1 MADRILSQDEID
13 NVFRNLRDTGKDDD
27 ISKRAQAYD
36 FRRPDR
42 IAKDQ
47 LRSIHV
53 LHENFARSVASS
65 LSAFLRSYV
74 MVNLISVEQLSFTEF
89 VKCLPSPSCMVSLG
103 LRPFEGNAIL
113 EIGHSLVFPI
123 FEMLLG
129 GTGKNGSKIQRE
141 ITEIEKNIL
150 DSVFR
155 VILQDLK
162 SAWQAVSFID
172 FVVESHESEPQ
183 LLQILAP
190 NEAIVAISMEMKIGE
205 NSGLINIGIPSII
218 VKMLRQKFDQQWTVR
233 RNQPTESEHARMLK
247 LIKSASVQADVRLS
261 GPTLRLH
268 DLMKL
273 EVGDVLTLD
282 HAVNKEVDL
291 FLNGAGKFVGHV
303 VAEGTRTSF
312 KISDEYR
319 PSN

>member
-13 NVFRNLRDTGKDDD
+13 NVFRNLRDTNKDED

-74 MVNLISVEQLSFTEF
+74 VVNLISVEQLSFTEF

-113 EIGHSLVFPI
+113 EIGNSLVFPI

-129 GTGKNGSKIQRE
+129 GTGKNGAKIQRE
-141 ITEIEKNIL
+141 ITEIEKSIL

-162 SAWQAVSFID
+162 TAWQAVSFID

-183 LLQILAP
+183 RLQILAP
-190 NEAIVAISMEMKIGE
+190 NEAVVAISMEMKIGE

-218 VKMLRQKFDQQWTVR
+218 IKMLRQKFDRQWTTR
-233 RNQPTESEHARMLK
+233 RTQPTESEHARMLR
-247 LIKSASVQADVRLS
+247 LIKSAGVQADVRLT
-261 GPTLRLH
+261 GPTLRLQ

-282 HAVNKEVDL
+282 HGIHKEVCL
-291 FLNGAGKFVGHV
+291 LLNGANKFVGHV
-303 VAEGTRTSF
+303 VADGKKTSF

-319 PSN
+319 HSN

>member
-13 NVFRNLRDTGKDDD
+13 NVFRNLRDTGQDDD

-74 MVNLISVEQLSFTEF
+74 VVNLISVEQLSFTEF

-129 GTGKNGSKIQRE
+129 GSGKHGAKIQRE
-141 ITEIEKNIL
+141 ITEIEKSIL

-190 NEAIVAISMEMKIGE
+190 NEAVVAISMEMKIGE

-233 RNQPTESEHARMLK
+233 RNQSTESEHARVLK
-247 LIKSASVQADVRLS
+247 LIKSASVQADVRLT

-273 EVGDVLTLD
+273 EVGDVLTLN
-282 HAVNKEVDL
+282 HAVNKELHL

-303 VAEGTRTSF
+303 AAEGTRTSF

-319 PSN
+319 PLN

>member
-1 MADRILSQDEID
+1 
-13 NVFRNLRDTGKDDD
+13 
-27 ISKRAQAYD
+27 
-36 FRRPDR
+36 
-42 IAKDQ
+42 
-47 LRSIHV
+47 
-53 LHENFARSVASS
+53 
-65 LSAFLRSYV
+65 
-74 MVNLISVEQLSFTEF
+74 
-89 VKCLPSPSCMVSLG
+89 
-103 LRPFEGNAIL
+103 
-113 EIGHSLVFPI
+113 
-123 FEMLLG
+123 MLLG
-129 GTGKNGSKIQRE
+129 GTGKKGSKIQRE

>member
-1 MADRILSQDEID
+1 MADRILSQAPISTAYQKFQDSDKGE
-13 NVFRNLRDTGKDDD
+13 D
-27 ISKRAQAYD
+27 ISERAQLYD

-74 MVNLISVEQLSFTEF
+74 TVSLMSVEQLSFTEF

-113 EIGHSLVFPI
+113 ELGHSLVFPI

-129 GTGKNGSKIQRE
+129 GSGKNGATLQRE
-141 ITEIEKNIL
+141 ITEIEKSIL

-162 SAWQAVSFID
+162 TAWQAVSFID
-172 FVVESHESEPQ
+172 FTAESHESEPQ

-205 NSGLINIGIPSII
+205 NSGFINIGIPSIV
-218 VKMLRQKFDQQWTVR
+218 VKMLRQRFDQQWNLR
-233 RNQPTESEHARMLK
+233 RSQPTEAEYARVLK
-247 LIKSASVQADVRLS
+247 LIRTSEVEADVRLN
-261 GPTLRLH
+261 GPALLLE
-268 DLMKL
+268 DLMKI
-273 EVGDVLTLD
+273 EVGDVLTLN
-282 HAVNKEVDL
+282 HAVNKEL
-291 FLNGAGKFVGHV
+291 ELLLNGTSKFVGHV
-303 VAEGTRTSF
+303 VAQGRNACF
-312 KISDEYR
+312 RISDAR
-319 PSN
+319 HQ